1 MDPSEKAQ
9 TGPTG
14 QAESGKQELAE
25 MGGADKDGFSETE
38 TMAAIQASRRD
49 SDPSSSNPMQ
59 SPSNPGKTKGEGANI
74 SKKRVKTSTATPTKS
89 SRYKKDVNTHHSDA
103 AEVHQDNDTA
113 MADLTPSSSAA
124 KVSQEQG
131 EDDSA
136 HDTDTLMAGTGD
148 KTVSER
154 GSREQSAP
162 ATTEEA
168 PRRSGRRSTRKT
180 YQEEDSD
187 ADFEIAPTPPQ
198 SGGKMPPT
206 SRGGNS
212 RIWKPDY
219 LLQDPKSKL
228 AKADVSAILK
238 DPRAWTSLSPAQQS
252 IIISLLPNVPALAPD
267 PADPTASL
275 PNIPQQMLSCNDAF
289 RADISMFQFDLS
301 EGRLEPEWQ
310 HDGLVA
316 MERRARGEFDE
327 WKEKEV
333 EAFWGQKQKLS
344 YDVIAGESSTVK
356 LEELIAAG
364 CWQVGDV
371 WVYTRS
377 FGRGKNA
384 VKIEKEA
391 TITSITEDNRIT
403 FRLPDGQRKFSSG
416 TAGEDVETEPLDG
429 LQALADKV
437 IETDGRIGSWRGV
450 NAWKEIRCFRKNQDI
465 GSPWEIREVY
475 WARQQGSDGA

>member
-1 MDPSEKAQ
+1 
-9 TGPTG
+9 
-14 QAESGKQELAE
+14 
-25 MGGADKDGFSETE
+25 
-38 TMAAIQASRRD
+38 MAAIEASRRD
-49 SDPSSSNPMQ
+49 SDPASSNPTQ
-59 SPSNPGKTKGEGANI
+59 SPSNTGKAKGEGANI

-103 AEVHQDNDTA
+103 AEVHQDNDTV
-113 MADLTPSSSAA
+113 MADLGVETATSPGPATSRRSRKRGAPTQRNDGPAPSSSAA
-124 KVSQEQG
+124 KASQKEG

-136 HDTDTLMAGTGD
+136 HDTDSPMAGTGD
-148 KTVSER
+148 NTVSEK
-154 GSREQSAP
+154 GSREESAP

-187 ADFEIAPTPPQ
+187 ADFAPAPTPPQ
-198 SGGKMPPT
+198 PEGKMPLT

-238 DPRAWTSLSPAQQS
+238 DPRAWNSLSPTQQS

-301 EGRLEPEWQ
+301 EGRLEPDWQ

-344 YDVIAGESSTVK
+344 YDVIAGESSKVK

-364 CWQVGDV
+364 CWKVGDV

-384 VKIEKEA
+384 VTIEKEA
-391 TITSITEDNRIT
+391 TITSITEDNRIA

-429 LQALADKV
+429 LQPLADKV
-437 IETDGRIGSWRGV
+437 IETDGRIGSWRAV

-465 GSPWEIREVY
+465 GSPWEIREIY
-475 WARQQGSDGA
+475 WARQQGSDAA